1 MYKINDKV
9 VYKKDVCLISD
20 IKQMNGMDYYV
31 LIPVNDESLK
41 ISVPTTSNSVR
52 EVLTK
57 KKAEDLIKMMPSI
70 ESLEDDGRVLDYT
83 FRELMN
89 DGSYESLIK
98 IIKTVYIRNQDR
110 LSKKKKLSDR
120 ENTYFKEAEK
130 YLYTELST
138 ALKMTVK
145 DTKKYI
151 ISTLGDK
158 DEK

>member
-9 VYKKDVCLISD
+9 VYKKDVCVISG
-20 IKQMNGMDYYV
+20 IREINGLSYYV

-41 ISVPTTSNSVR
+41 ISVPVTSNSVR

-57 KKAEDLIKMMPSI
+57 KKAEELINKMSSI
-70 ESLEDDGRVLDYT
+70 EPLEDNGNLDYT

-89 DGSYESLIK
+89 DGSYDSLIK
-98 IIKTVYIRNQDR
+98 IIKTIYVRNK

-138 ALKMTVK
+138 ALKMTAK

-151 ISTLGDK
+151 LSTFEDNDK

>member
-20 IKQMNGMDYYV
+20 IRDINGLSYYV

-41 ISVPTTSNSVR
+41 ISVPITSNSVR

-57 KKAEDLIKMMPSI
+57 KKSEELIKKIKEI
-70 ESLEDDGRVLDYT
+70 EPLEEEGPLDYT
-83 FRELMN
+83 FRELIN
-89 DGSYESLIK
+89 EGSYESLIK
-98 IIKTVYIRNQDR
+98 IIKTIYNRNK
-110 LSKKKKLSDR
+110 LGKKKKLSDR
-120 ENTYFKEAEK
+120 ENTYYKEAEK
-130 YLYTELST
+130 YLYTELGT

-151 ISTLGDK
+151 ISTLEDNDK